1 MRCNRIMLLVKMKEM
16 KEEQFFYEKTEETS
30 FKEAHKK
37 EIQKI
42 IYLLSDSNNEEF
54 KFSTKIRKVIG
65 SQTRKTILLNLRQ
78 KLLNICNYYDAY
90 ILVPGDITV
99 NAVDDTNVA
108 FKNCAQFSK
117 CKTEITDVFVDEA
130 NLISIALP
138 MYNLTY

>member
-1 MRCNRIMLLVKMKEM
+1 MQSNKKNNSIK
-16 KEEQFFYEKTEETS
+16 FET
-30 FKEAHKK
+30 A
-37 EIQKI
+37 
-42 IYLLSDSNNEEF
+42 
-54 KFSTKIRKVIG
+54 
-65 SQTRKTILLNLRQ
+65 TI
-78 KLLNICNYYDAY
+78 KLNICNYYDAY

-130 NLISIALP
+130 NLIFIALP